1 MTEAEVKKIIESTRR
16 TYNSVSVV
24 PAWAKPTVEKLTR
37 KGWLLGD
44 EHGKLD
50 LTEELLRTLVINDR
64 AHALRSDRV
73 RRPCGCIAAAD
84 QGHR

>member
-1 MTEAEVKKIIESTRR
+1 MGEA
-16 TYNSVSVV
+16 
-24 PAWAKPTVEKLTR
+24 TVEKLTR

-64 AHALRSDRV
+64 A
-73 RRPCGCIAAAD
+73 GIY
-84 QGHR
+84 GE

>member
-1 MTEAEVKKIIESTRR
+1 MLRTKTVLRR
-16 TYNSVSVV
+16 SSRAQKPTA
-24 PAWAKPTVEKLTR
+24 PQKLGDAQPTVEKLTR

-64 AHALRSDRV
+64 A
-73 RRPCGCIAAAD
+73 GIY
-84 QGHR
+84 GE